1 MFQKQKII
9 TTGILIGMLSCFVP
23 TDANACGSCAF
34 GMSDY
39 YLPPIMLWCGFALG
53 WFLVLSMLCT
63 AHGKKIEGI
72 PSPVF
77 AMLLVLVA
85 VISGAAFIGPGGIL
99 LLLLPFPFVLRHA
112 FSKKPEGDSDKLF
125 FLMLRIVMVIS
136 IICLCG
142 LTLNSIHIRN
152 VRTASEYILKWGE
165 HLPISRNLLKELI
178 ENGRQSLPELRKILQ
193 QSKRIYYVTDAA
205 EVIAM
210 FGQPDIDMPLLLNA
224 IAKCE
229 DDKCRNKLA
238 SALRKLSGIDL
249 PDDTPP
255 QIWREKWE
263 QFKK

>member
-1 MFQKQKII
+1 
-9 TTGILIGMLSCFVP
+9 MLGQ
-23 TDANACGSCAF
+23 A
-34 GMSDY
+34 DY
-39 YLPPIMLWCGFALG
+39 FLPPIMLWCGFTMG
-53 WFLVLSMLCT
+53 WFLVLSMLSA

-72 PSPVF
+72 PSLVF
-77 AMLLVLVA
+77 AMLLILVA
-85 VISGAAFIGPGGIL
+85 VIFGAASIGPGGIL
-99 LLLLPFPFVLRHA
+99 LLLLPFPFVLRQA

-152 VRTASEYILKWGE
+152 VRTASEYILKWGG
-165 HLPISRNLLKELI
+165 HLPTSRNLLKELI
-178 ENGRQSLPELRKILQ
+178 KNGRQSLPELRKILQ
-193 QSKRIYYVTDAA
+193 KSKRIYYVTDAA

-224 IAKCE
+224 MAKCK

-249 PDDTPP
+249 PDDTSPKVWRKTWK
-255 QIWREKWE
+255 QIK
-263 QFKK
+263 Q